1 MTAMPSRSSP
11 LLIGDLLFLVNSDGI
26 ASCLE
31 ARTGEL
37 VWKQRIQGNYSASPV
52 YADGRIYF
60 FNENA
65 VGTVIKPS
73 RKFEALA
80 VNPLHEEQLLA
91 SPAVAGR
98 SLFVRT
104 EKHLYRIEE
113 PVGPK

>member
-1 MTAMPSRSSP
+1 MPSRSSP
-11 LLIGDLLFLVNSDGI
+11 LLIGDLLFLMNNDGI

-60 FNENA
+60 FNEDA

-73 RKFEALA
+73 REFEALA

-104 EKHLYRIEE
+104 EKHLYRIEA

>member
-1 MTAMPSRSSP
+1 MNH
-11 LLIGDLLFLVNSDGI
+11 GGI

-37 VWKQRIQGNYSASPV
+37 VWKQRVQGKYSASPI
-52 YADGRIYF
+52 YANGRIYL
-60 FNENA
+60 FNEDA

-73 RKFEALA
+73 RKLEILA
-80 VNPLHEEQLLA
+80 VNPLPNEQLMA

-113 PVGPK
+113 SSAN